1 MDRRFIVTLTV
12 SLLVLGFTQVA
23 LAISAPS
30 TGSFAYDM
38 YDIAV
43 NKMLKGPIG
52 FVAGLAAIA
61 FGAVSLVQ
69 ARIMTAVPAI
79 LGGAA
84 IIKADAITSSLGLV
98 I

>member
-1 MDRRFIVTLTV
+1 MNRRLITTLTV
-12 SLLVLGFTQVA
+12 PFLVLGFTQVA

-30 TGSFAYDM
+30 SGSFAYDM
-38 YDIAV
+38 YDIVV

-61 FGAVSLVQ
+61 FGAASLVQ
-69 ARIMTAVPAI
+69 ARIMMAVPAI

-84 IIKADAITSSLGLV
+84 IIKADAITKSLGVV

>member
-1 MDRRFIVTLTV
+1 MNRRLITTLTV
-12 SLLVLGFTQVA
+12 SFLVLGLTQVA

-30 TGSFAYDM
+30 SGSFAYDM
-38 YDIAV
+38 YDIVV

-69 ARIMTAVPAI
+69 ARIMMAVPAV